1 MGIEEGGGAGEQGGY
16 DEWDSG
22 CGCLL
27 YLKTQELI
35 KWVESGSE
43 RKVGVGDI
51 HGLCTVHSMMNE
63 ILISISEKW
72 SNGSVYASVCITVFL
87 LMILSSNGY
96 FIINVGGYSD
106 G

>member
-1 MGIEEGGGAGEQGGY
+1 MGVSVVLE
-16 DEWDSG
+16 
-22 CGCLL
+22 
-27 YLKTQELI
+27 TQELI

-43 RKVGVGDI
+43 RKVGGGGDI

-63 ILISISEKW
+63 ILISISEQW